1 MILFSHLYCLRNTI
15 WLYFKLWGHILS
27 GLLILFFQ
35 ENSEFPMMGS
45 VLSLVFDDPL
55 FKIQM
60 LAKTQLAKGGK
71 FDGGCFFS

>member
-1 MILFSHLYCLRNTI
+1 
-15 WLYFKLWGHILS
+15 
-27 GLLILFFQ
+27 
-35 ENSEFPMMGS
+35 MMGS